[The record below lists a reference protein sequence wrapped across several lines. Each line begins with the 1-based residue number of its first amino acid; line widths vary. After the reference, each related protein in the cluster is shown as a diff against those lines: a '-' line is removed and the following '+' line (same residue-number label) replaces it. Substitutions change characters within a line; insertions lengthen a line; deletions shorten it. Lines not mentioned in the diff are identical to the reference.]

1 MLLLIKLY
9 LMNYHIDID
18 SYIGYPISKQ
28 YIREKL
34 VKQSGKNV
42 NVRINSYGG
51 DVQTALDI
59 RQQFLDHGKVTA
71 YIFGMTASAATI
83 LAMGAKKI
91 CMSRYA
97 LMLLHQCSTEVF
109 TWQQMNADQLS
120 EYARQLNDRTAD
132 LSKIDDVMA
141 NIYALRSGRSVE
153 EMAEVMKRAAWL
165 TAEEAL
171 ELGLVD
177 ELVEEGEGVTLTADI
192 REHFRACG
200 LPLPTHGVIS
210 TTATEDTDKGLLAA
224 LRRLF
229 SNQHTH
235 TTMNTLYS
243 RVLALLEIEGIQES
257 NGQLLLSAENLQKM
271 ENALAAAEQEKQ
283 QHTDSIAALEQEKQ
297 QLLATIEE
305 LKGADGDNSPKI
317 EGHVDDSPLKYAATA
332 QASFERFKNIL

>member
-34 VKQSGKNV
+34 GKLSGKSV

-83 LAMGAKKI
+83 LAMGAQKI

-97 LMLLHQCSTEVF
+97 LLLLHQCSTEVF

-141 NIYALRSGRSVE
+141 NIF
-153 EMAEVMKRAAWL
+153 AAW
-165 TAEEAL
+165 
-171 ELGLVD
+171 
-177 ELVEEGEGVTLTADI
+177 
-192 REHFRACG
+192 
-200 LPLPTHGVIS
+200 
-210 TTATEDTDKGLLAA
+210 
-224 LRRLF
+224 RRW
-229 SNQHTH
+229 
-235 TTMNTLYS
+235 
-243 RVLALLEIEGIQES
+243 
-257 NGQLLLSAENLQKM
+257 
-271 ENALAAAEQEKQ
+271 
-283 QHTDSIAALEQEKQ
+283 
-297 QLLATIEE
+297 
-305 LKGADGDNSPKI
+305 PK
-317 EGHVDDSPLKYAATA
+317 
-332 QASFERFKNIL
+332 